1 MFSLK
6 KKVIKNKQAGSFG
19 AGILEQNF
27 AQLPADTKALLKDYI
42 KTLLAMQNKMTKTIP
57 LNDTTSGKKEGTV

>member
-6 KKVIKNKQAGSFG
+6 KKVIRHKQADSFG
-19 AGILEQNF
+19 AGVLEQNF
-27 AQLPADTKALLKDYI
+27 SQLSADTKALLKDYI

-57 LNDTTSGKKEGTV
+57 LNDTTSVKKEGT